1 MLRVPILTAGPGRD
15 ARGTGVPRP
24 WRSNWTSRS
33 SSAACILAQRSRTHT
48 ASGVANTFHTV
59 IDHTYVDAVSKVV
72 LQPGQSFLD
81 AEYTNG
87 GCFARPYHIS
97 FGPYPRL
104 PSVSIHRHASPHPLS
119 DDHSNG
125 PLQALGGGDNKPSGL
140 AGSQVLG
147 LEVGGE
153 ATKCTWLLD
162 ADHRRC
168 IRHRSSGIRTL
179 RWVLGNLGREDDSN
193 APRWDG
199 R

>member
-81 AEYTNG
+81 AEYTNEG
-87 GCFARPYHIS
+87 VLPDRITSLSVHTLGC
-97 FGPYPRL
+97 L
-104 PSVSIHRHASPHPLS
+104 PFHFTGTPSHTLSVMITQMVRCRHWAAGTTSPQDWP
-119 DDHSNG
+119 D
-125 PLQALGGGDNKPSGL
+125 PKY
-140 AGSQVLG
+140 
-147 LEVGGE
+147 
-153 ATKCTWLLD
+153 
-162 ADHRRC
+162 
-168 IRHRSSGIRTL
+168 
-179 RWVLGNLGREDDSN
+179 
-193 APRWDG
+193 
-199 R
+199 